1 VTSKA
6 DARGRAL
13 GVRAARSQPA
23 RDVARTQI
31 RSVLRDWLTAAELA
45 PGSRIAA
52 YEPLR
57 TEPGSV
63 ELLADLTNAGYVVLV
78 PVTLSDKDLDWTV
91 WTGTGE
97 NRRTL
102 GVDAIGSASLVLVP
116 ALAVDPVGNR
126 LGRGGGSYD
135 RALTRIAAGTPV
147 AALLFAGEVLAQ
159 VPTDPWDHPVTAVI
173 TPDGWQNLPVP
184 A

>member
-1 VTSKA
+1 
-6 DARGRAL
+6 
-13 GVRAARSQPA
+13 
-23 RDVARTQI
+23 
-31 RSVLRDWLTAAELA
+31 VLRDWLAAAELT

-78 PVTLSDKDLDWTV
+78 PLTRGDNDLDWTV
-91 WTGTGE
+91 WTGTRD
-97 NRRTL
+97 NRQTL

-116 ALAVDPVGNR
+116 AFAVDPVGNR

-135 RALTRIAAGTPV
+135 RALARIAAGTPV
-147 AALLFAGEVLAQ
+147 AAVLFAGEVLAE
-159 VPTDPWDHPVTAVI
+159 VPTDPWDRPVTAVI

-184 A
+184 H